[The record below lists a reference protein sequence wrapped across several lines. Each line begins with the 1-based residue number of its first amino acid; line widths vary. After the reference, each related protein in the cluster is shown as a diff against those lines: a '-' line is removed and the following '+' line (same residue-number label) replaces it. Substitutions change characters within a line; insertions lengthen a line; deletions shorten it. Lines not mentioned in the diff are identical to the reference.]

1 MPPISGKELAN
12 ELKNHDIYLTASL
25 YEPGGIHQLEVMVVG
40 LPVLYRN
47 NSGGIQESVL
57 AAGEEFYEIDDML
70 VKLDKIINNYESYC
84 NNINYNFISADRFGR
99 EYYTLICNIYNI
111 ENKCENVIRNIASTH
126 QGGICNRFKSFSSAV
141 RIAKQNNCDYKLVWE
156 VLNDY
161 SKIQSYSKLRI

>member
-1 MPPISGKELAN
+1 MSYNYSVKNTRYLPPISGKELAD

-25 YEPGGIHQLEVMVVG
+25 YEPGGIHQLEGMAVG

-84 NNINYNFISADRFGR
+84 NNINYNFIR
-99 EYYTLICNIYNI
+99 YI
-111 ENKCENVIRNIASTH
+111 
-126 QGGICNRFKSFSSAV
+126 
-141 RIAKQNNCDYKLVWE
+141 
-156 VLNDY
+156 
-161 SKIQSYSKLRI
+161 